1 MATKQITKAQFLAEQ
16 TEENFYQGYAELF
29 AHFNVKAFME
39 SLSSYLQLN
48 YTNEELRAAPMTP
61 GAYRRILALSTIT
74 LLNRD
79 AVTPLTDLNELAEN
93 DLAKLRKE
101 TGIDVELIST
111 PAPAPPTAEEL
122 LEQEV
127 RNDWKNL
134 PMSKV
139 REKKSASRKYSET
152 LERLANNGTL
162 ESSVTFHTVAGS

>member
-1 MATKQITKAQFLAEQ
+1 MTKQITKAQFLAEQ
-16 TEENFYQGYAELF
+16 TEETFYQAYAELF
-29 AHFNVKAFME
+29 AHFNMKAFME

-48 YTNEELRAAPMTP
+48 YTAEELKAAPTTP
-61 GAYRRILALSTIT
+61 RAYRTILALATIT
-74 LLNRD
+74 LLNRA

-101 TGIDVELIST
+101 TGIDVELI
-111 PAPAPPTAEEL
+111 PAPAPLPPTAEEL

-134 PMSKV
+134 SMSKV
-139 REKKSASRKYSET
+139 RDKKNASRKYSET
-152 LERLANNGTL
+152 LQRLADNGTL